1 MSVML
6 VAATFW
12 GVFFIMHPPVFML
25 VPTHPHPCMNLIQ
38 YLVADMHA
46 CMYIRSRSRQ
56 SSLIATCRA
65 PPSERRH

>member
-25 VPTHPHPCMNLIQ
+25 VPTHPRIHG
-38 YLVADMHA
+38 
-46 CMYIRSRSRQ
+46 
-56 SSLIATCRA
+56 
-65 PPSERRH
+65 